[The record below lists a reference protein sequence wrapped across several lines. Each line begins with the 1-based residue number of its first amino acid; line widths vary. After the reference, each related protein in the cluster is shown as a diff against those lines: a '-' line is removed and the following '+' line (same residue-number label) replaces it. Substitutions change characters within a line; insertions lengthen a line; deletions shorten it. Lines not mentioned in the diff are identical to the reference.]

1 MRFARDATPVI
12 MSEGAPLRFGEAN
25 VIRYRGA
32 RSSFRES
39 FDVLLA
45 SEYADEHEELA
56 IVACGPLVSEVMRA
70 ALILREQ
77 HGLETRIPNM
87 HTVKPLDAGAV
98 NHARAA
104 TGAALTCEERQKGGW
119 ET

>member
-1 MRFARDATPVI
+1 MR
-12 MSEGAPLRFGEAN
+12 APQGEAN
-25 VIRYRGA
+25 VIRYCGA
-32 RSSFRES
+32 RGSFRES

-45 SEYADEHEELA
+45 SEYADEHEDLA